1 MANIIGNINPPNGEL
16 SSTSGVAAI
25 IGRVLDVAYA
35 VAGIATV
42 ALLIIGGLKIIMASG
57 EPDKLKQGQD
67 TLTNALIGIIVIL
80 ASGLVFQFIG
90 KLLGVESLIT
100 WFEFELR

>member
-1 MANIIGNINPPNGEL
+1 
-16 SSTSGVAAI
+16 
-25 IGRVLDVAYA
+25 
-35 VAGIATV
+35 
-42 ALLIIGGLKIIMASG
+42 MASG